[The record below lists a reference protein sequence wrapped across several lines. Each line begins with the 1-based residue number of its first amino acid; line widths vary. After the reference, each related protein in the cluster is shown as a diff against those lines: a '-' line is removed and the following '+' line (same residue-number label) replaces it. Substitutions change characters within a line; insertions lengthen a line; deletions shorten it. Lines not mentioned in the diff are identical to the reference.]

1 MSVIGILL
9 FFPVLYLFGNWFY
22 NKLSRVKKAST
33 VILIIIGM
41 YILIFIMSALEKSI
55 GS

>member
-9 FFPVLYLFGNWFY
+9 FFPVLYLFGSWFY
-22 NKLSRVKKAST
+22 KKLSHVKKTST

-41 YILIFIMSALEKSI
+41 YILIFIMSALEKSF